1 MQRRHRVCVE
11 IHDGY
16 ECNGKIWCAQK
27 HCSEERAAMATAA
40 EWWPN
45 QQQNEVGAA
54 GEEISQEREPSRK
67 SSRPSSEPAPQLR
80 RESKPVNAL
89 LQRPLT
95 VSEVPKLKLLS
106 RTDAI
111 TGELSS
117 LKIVHKKVQKPR
129 SKHESTGPFAQPLTK
144 QVSSALALTSTLM
157 QCVLEL
163 TPRPRSSVQ
172 G

>member
-1 MQRRHRVCVE
+1 
-11 IHDGY
+11 
-16 ECNGKIWCAQK
+16 
-27 HCSEERAAMATAA
+27 MATAA

-54 GEEISQEREPSRK
+54 GEEVSQEREPSRK
-67 SSRPSSEPAPQLR
+67 SSRPSSEPAPQAK

-95 VSEVPKLKLLS
+95 VAEVPKLKLLS
-106 RTDAI
+106 RGDDA

-117 LKIVHKKVQKPR
+117 LRMVHKKAQKPR

-144 QVSSALALTSTLM
+144 QVSYVSALLSTLI
-157 QCVLEL
+157 
-163 TPRPRSSVQ
+163 
-172 G
+172 